1 MSAKFI
7 KFEMTIIYNK
17 NINIFIANCQSLQ
30 LAIQSNPIQSN
41 PIQSNP
47 IQSNPCASGD
57 LPKQFTTIPAIQ
69 GFIAFTPMEEPT
81 DH

>member
-30 LAIQSNPIQSN
+30 LAIQSNPIHALQVICLNNSQQS
-41 PIQSNP
+41 P
-47 IQSNPCASGD
+47 
-57 LPKQFTTIPAIQ
+57 PAIQ

-81 DH
+81 DR

>member
-17 NINIFIANCQSLQ
+17 NINIFVANCQSLQ
-30 LAIQSNPIQSN
+30 LAIKSNPINQ
-41 PIQSNP
+41 

-57 LPKQFTTIPAIQ
+57 LFA
-69 GFIAFTPMEEPT
+69 
-81 DH
+81 